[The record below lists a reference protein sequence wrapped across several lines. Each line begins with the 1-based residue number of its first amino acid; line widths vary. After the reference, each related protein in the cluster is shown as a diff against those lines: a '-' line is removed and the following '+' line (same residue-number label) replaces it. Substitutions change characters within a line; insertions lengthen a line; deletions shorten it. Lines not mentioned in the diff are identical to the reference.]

1 MQRFSVFLLIVFVG
15 NNALAAE
22 DQTARKLS
30 SPISPVVEIEEDV
43 YTFKSADNGAGP
55 MWCYGST
62 CLVRVGERVFASGL
76 ETLEN
81 VKPLNNCRWLLFGRG
96 SEGWKLEQV
105 DEKGRTREPCPLV
118 TFSDGRFFLSA
129 NPTLVPD
136 LDSGPA
142 RPEILEFSAAD
153 PKAPY
158 KTILPTWQGTPK
170 FTEHSYRSFAAD
182 GPRGEML
189 LMQNI
194 GMTHSRWAFRDAAG
208 KWSAQGKLAWPWGA
222 DYEKPQPIRTCY
234 PTVALKNRAVHF
246 CGVSDIV
253 EPKSAWRAEK
263 FKQTGRKWD
272 YDFRRLFYTW
282 TPEIGKSEF
291 RPWVE
296 IASREETGGWLRP
309 CDLWVDAKGAAHLL
323 WCEKALDERL
333 REKFFPEAKQSR
345 SLEYAVVREGKVAS
359 RRTLLIAIEDGP
371 NINPG
376 TGRFHITP
384 DDRLFVLMYV
394 SGTDKDARSFA
405 ENRLIEILPDG
416 SVTSPKKVPLETPF
430 TSFFIATPR
439 AGCAPSKTIDIMGLQ
454 SGKSGT
460 ISYAKIRL
468 EP

>member
-1 MQRFSVFLLIVFVG
+1 M
-15 NNALAAE
+15 
-22 DQTARKLS
+22 
-30 SPISPVVEIEEDV
+30 VEIEEDV
-43 YTFKSADNGAGP
+43 YSFKSANNGAGP

-76 ETLEN
+76 ETLTN
-81 VKPLNNCRWLLFGRG
+81 VEPLNNCRWLLFGRG
-96 SEGWKLEQV
+96 SDGWKLKQA
-105 DEKGRTREPCPLV
+105 DEKSRTREPCPLV
-118 TFSDGRFFLSA
+118 AFSDGRFFLSA

-136 LDSGPA
+136 QDGGPA
-142 RPEILEFSAAD
+142 RPEILEFSTSEKRSGTICAKHPSGRERQIEPD
-153 PKAPY
+153 PFSAV
-158 KTILPTWQGTPK
+158 KTILPTWKGSPK

-194 GMTHSRWAFRDAAG
+194 GMTHSRWAFRDASG
-208 KWSAQGKLAWPWGA
+208 KWSAQGKLDWPWGA

-253 EPKSAWRAEK
+253 EPNSAWRAEK
-263 FKQTGRKWD
+263 FKHTGRKWD

-282 TPEIGKSEF
+282 TPDISKSDF

-296 IASREETGGWLRP
+296 IASREKTCGWVRP
-309 CDLWVDAKGAAHLL
+309 CDLWVDANGAAHLL
-323 WCEKALDERL
+323 WSDKALDERL
-333 REKFFPEAKQSR
+333 REKFFPKAKQSR

-359 RRTLLIAIEDGP
+359 RRTLLVANEGGP

-384 DDRLFVLMYV
+384 NNRLFVLMYV
-394 SGTDKDARSFA
+394 SGTDKDSRSFA
-405 ENRLIEILPDG
+405 ENRLVEILPDG
-416 SVTSPKKVPLETPF
+416 SVTTPVKVPLKAPF
-430 TSFFIATPR
+430 SSFFTATPR
-439 AGCAPSKTIDIMGLQ
+439 AGCAPSKTIDLLGLQ

-460 ISYAKIRL
+460 ISYARISL